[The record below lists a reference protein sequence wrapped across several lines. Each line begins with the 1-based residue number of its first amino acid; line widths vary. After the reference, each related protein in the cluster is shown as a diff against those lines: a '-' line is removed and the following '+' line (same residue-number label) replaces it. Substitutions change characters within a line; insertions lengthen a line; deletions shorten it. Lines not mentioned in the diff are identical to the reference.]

1 MRSRLPAR
9 RAAASRPVGVIDIG
23 SNSIR
28 LVVFSGSGR
37 TPHPI
42 FNEKLLCG
50 LGRDLQRTGRLSDE
64 GLKLALA
71 NLGRFAS
78 LAKAMKVGH
87 LRVVA
92 TAAVREAKNGPQFA
106 QEVRRR
112 TGLKVEVLDGG
123 EEARLS
129 ALGVVS
135 GMPEA
140 DGLMGDLGGGSLE
153 LVELR
158 KARLGRYETLPFGP
172 FRLREVADQGRGF
185 LRDHI
190 DKHLDALPWLA
201 QAKGRSFYA
210 VGGAW
215 RAIARLH
222 MAHTGYPLRV
232 IHHYTVSRGKAEDFL
247 DLIAGLSR
255 ESLERIGRVPRK
267 RLEVLPLAAL
277 VLHRVLLRAKPA
289 QLVFTAM
296 GLREGCLY
304 DVLPAALRKQDPLIY
319 ACDEM
324 AAANPR
330 FVIDGRALYSWI
342 RPVLGRSDPELDR
355 LRLAACLLGDVAWN
369 EHPDYRAEIGFL
381 RVLRM
386 PIVGVDHPER
396 AFLALATHTRYAG
409 TAENEVTRPAWQL
422 LDEDRLRDAWRLG
435 LALRLAYT
443 LSAGTPRLLER
454 VRLERGGDS
463 LRLRVRKGEAAL
475 IGEAVERR
483 FQALTDA
490 LGRKGKIKIGG

>member
-9 RAAASRPVGVIDIG
+9 RAGATRPVGVIDIG

-28 LVVFSGSGR
+28 LVVFAGSGR

-50 LGRDLQRTGRLSDE
+50 LGRDIERTGRLNEE
-64 GLKLALA
+64 GVDLALA
-71 NLGRFAS
+71 NLGRFSA
-78 LAKAMKVGH
+78 LAKAMGVGH
-87 LRVVA
+87 LRAVA
-92 TAAVREAKNGPQFA
+92 TAAVREAENGPQFVA
-106 QEVRRR
+106 EVRRR
-112 TGLKVEVLDGG
+112 TGLRVEVLDGG

-140 DGLMGDLGGGSLE
+140 DGVMGDLGGGSLE

-158 KARLGRYETLPFGP
+158 KARLGHYETLPFGP
-172 FRLREVADQGRGF
+172 FRLREFADKGRGH
-185 LRDHI
+185 LRDLI

-201 QAKGRSFYA
+201 KAKGRSFYA

-232 IHHYTVSRGKAEDFL
+232 IHHYTVPRGKAEDFL

-304 DVLPAALRKQDPLIY
+304 DVMPPALRRQDPLIS

-324 AAANPR
+324 ASASAR
-330 FVIDGRALYSWI
+330 FAVDGRALYRWV
-342 RPVLGRSDPELDR
+342 RPVLGRREPHLDR
-355 LRLAACLLGDVAWN
+355 LRLAACLLGDIAWN

-386 PIVGVDHPER
+386 PIVGIDHRER
-396 AFLALATHTRYAG
+396 AFLALAVHTRYAG
-409 TAENEVTRPAWQL
+409 TDESDVTKPAWQL

-443 LSAGTPRLLER
+443 LSGGTPEVLKR
-454 VRLERGGDS
+454 VRLERGGS
-463 LRLRVRKGEAAL
+463 ALRLRVRKSEIPL

-483 FQALTDA
+483 FEALADA
-490 LGRKGKIKIGG
+490 LDRKAKIRIGV

>member
-9 RAAASRPVGVIDIG
+9 RSAANRPVGVIDIG

-64 GLKLALA
+64 GVKLALA

-140 DGLMGDLGGGSLE
+140 EGLMGDLGGGSLE

-172 FRLREVADQGRGF
+172 FRLREIADHGRGF

-190 DKHLDALPWLA
+190 DRHLDALPWLA

-330 FVIDGRALYSWI
+330 FAIDGRALYKWV
-342 RPVLGRSDPELDR
+342 RPVLGRSEPELDR
-355 LRLAACLLGDVAWN
+355 LRLAACLLGDIAWN

-386 PIVGVDHPER
+386 PIVGIDHHER
-396 AFLALATHTRYAG
+396 AFLALALHTRYAG
-409 TAENEVTRPAWQL
+409 TDESEVTRPAWQL
-422 LDEDRLRDAWRLG
+422 LNEERLQEAWRLG
-435 LALRLAYT
+435 LSLRLAYT
-443 LSAGTPRLLER
+443 LSAGTPEVLRH
-454 VRLERGGDS
+454 VRLDRDGGS
-463 LRLRVRKGEAAL
+463 LRLRVRRGEAPL

-483 FQALTDA
+483 FQALADA
-490 LGRKGKIKIGG
+490 LRRKGKVKIG